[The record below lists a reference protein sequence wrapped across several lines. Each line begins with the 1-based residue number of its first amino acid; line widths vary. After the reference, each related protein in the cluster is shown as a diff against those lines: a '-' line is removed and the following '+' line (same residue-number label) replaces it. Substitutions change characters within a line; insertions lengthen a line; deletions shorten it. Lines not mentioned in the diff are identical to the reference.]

1 MEGFHLPR
9 IFQGFRNLLV
19 NQNGERN
26 LPFVDFKSEKSC
38 IVRLDSILAWDA
50 ITLSKPYL
58 NIKAEFLLYV
68 PPENIKHVHKFQAPI
83 CSVFNV
89 HVREHASSQTCT
101 TLPKMLTGK
110 TYQQKKMVLLKP
122 TKVDVHPEISVTK
135 RVLTYPLSDRDEALL
150 KNTQS
155 PFGHLLSNPHY
166 EKNSHNSFRFVF
178 VFAS

>member
-1 MEGFHLPR
+1 MHFLAVGKRLLKKQFHEPNCPPV
-9 IFQGFRNLLV
+9 GTS
-19 NQNGERN
+19 
-26 LPFVDFKSEKSC
+26 P
-38 IVRLDSILAWDA
+38 
-50 ITLSKPYL
+50 LSAVKV
-58 NIKAEFLLYV
+58 I
-68 PPENIKHVHKFQAPI
+68 API

-166 EKNSHNSFRFVF
+166 EKNTIPFVLF
-178 VFAS
+178 LSLLHDFDRKNFGGS